1 IQISIMQWQDVP
13 PVEAMT
19 VSDLKFWKVN
29 LNNQNTPPYI
39 VDVGDKVV
47 IDTENSHVTIE
58 GKNAINIK
66 EFFSNF
72 PVINKGIN
80 TLEIMPSDIG
90 TAKVTYRE
98 RFR

>member
-1 IQISIMQWQDVP
+1 
-13 PVEAMT
+13 
-19 VSDLKFWKVN
+19 KFWKVN
-29 LNNQNTPPYI
+29 VNTKNTPPYI

-58 GKNAINIK
+58 GKDAINIK
-66 EFFSNF
+66 DIFSNF
-72 PVINKGIN
+72 PVIHKGRN
-80 TLEIMPSDIG
+80 TLEMMPSDIG

>member
-1 IQISIMQWQDVP
+1 MQWQDVP

-47 IDTENSHVTIE
+47 IDTENSHVMIE
-58 GKNAINIK
+58 GRMRLILRTFSVIFLSLIK
-66 EFFSNF
+66 
-72 PVINKGIN
+72 V
-80 TLEIMPSDIG
+80 
-90 TAKVTYRE
+90 
-98 RFR
+98 